1 MTCVEGK
8 PVSAERL
15 YETAWSQ
22 PMVENAGAMQF
33 QISNL
38 RKNLEGSGYT
48 IPDKTKEGYT
58 FEREIC

>member
-1 MTCVEGK
+1 
-8 PVSAERL
+8 
-15 YETAWSQ
+15 
-22 PMVENAGAMQF
+22 MVENAGAMQF